1 MMNEKNQTSKEKYTY
16 SQDWKNRCLVRDKM
30 KKMTD
35 DQIGTWLR
43 ELEKEKSTEH
53 LNEIRDLLREEYSF
67 VKAASK
73 LRNF

>member
-1 MMNEKNQTSKEKYTY
+1 MNEKNPTSKEKYTY

-53 LNEIRDLLREEYSF
+53 LNEIRDLLREEYYF